1 MTRTRLFF
9 LASVLLYR
17 ITLSALAMAQDQTM
31 PPPSETKPAADTQP
45 ADTKTTDT
53 KTADTKPATDAKPAG
68 AKLSLKAA
76 LVLTPEFCD
85 TKIKPKGS
93 ALTKEWG
100 SFDVGK
106 AACEQLEPALKDA
119 FSSLTRVPAPPAA
132 QEAQLVLLPRIVDVN
147 ATTAIGAF
155 SNREMV
161 VVLEWTAKDP
171 AGNTVWLETVQGSAK
186 HHMGNLFTFKKNQV
200 LIVTDSVKDAAV
212 QSAGKMS
219 SSPELRKLA
228 Q

>member
-9 LASVLLYR
+9 LASVLLCT
-17 ITLSALAMAQDQTM
+17 ITLPAFVMAQDQTT
-31 PPPSETKPAADTQP
+31 PPADTKPAADAQSPDTKP
-45 ADTKTTDT
+45 ADTKPMT
-53 KTADTKPATDAKPAG
+53 DTKPADAKLPI
-68 AKLSLKAA
+68 KAA
-76 LVLTPEFCD
+76 LVLTPEFCA

-100 SFDVGK
+100 TFEVGK
-106 AACEQLEPALKDA
+106 AACEQLEPALKEA
-119 FSSLTRVPAPPAA
+119 FFSLSRVAAPPAA

-147 ATTAIGAF
+147 ATTAMGAF

-212 QSAGKMS
+212 QSASKMS